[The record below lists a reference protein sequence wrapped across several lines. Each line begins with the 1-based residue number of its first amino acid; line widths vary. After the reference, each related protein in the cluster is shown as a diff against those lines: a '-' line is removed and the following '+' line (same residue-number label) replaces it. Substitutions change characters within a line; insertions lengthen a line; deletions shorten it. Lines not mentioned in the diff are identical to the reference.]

1 MSVNI
6 DNINNKDQLT
16 PDQIIVVIDKY
27 VKVGNYKAAG
37 DVVDAAFKE
46 AGIDWSTASSVRLVD
61 YIVRIVGGMA
71 TYMLNYVT
79 DKCARDIIT
88 VTNNKCL
95 QLNYLENIDGFKNMF
110 YLFDK
115 FMINYSKK

>member
-1 MSVNI
+1 MSVN
-6 DNINNKDQLT
+6 NSNKNKDRLT

-37 DVVDAAFKE
+37 DIVDAAFKE
-46 AGIDWSTASSVRLVD
+46 AGIDWSKASSVRLVD
-61 YIVRIVGGMA
+61 YIVHTVDCMA

-88 VTNNKCL
+88 ITKNKCL
-95 QLNYLENIDGFKNMF
+95 QVNYLKDIDGFKNMF

>member
-1 MSVNI
+1 MSVN
-6 DNINNKDQLT
+6 NINNNKDRLT

-27 VKVGNYKAAG
+27 VKVGDYKAAG
-37 DVVDAAFKE
+37 DIVDTAFRSYD
-46 AGIDWSTASSVRLVD
+46 IDWSTASSVRLLD
-61 YIVRIVGGMA
+61 YVMRAVGGMA

-95 QLNYLENIDGFKNMF
+95 QVNYLENIDGFKNMF